1 MFRAILHVLF
11 PQDTD
16 DPVAQMAWR
25 RTIAAA
31 IAIAYAAFVF
41 SFAWAQGWF
50 APTLFGIATTD
61 KVLANAIAIKNLGH
75 TLQTV
80 EATVQA
86 DQNDVKRL
94 LLTRDLKSDLY
105 DRCLAVQR
113 GNAEA
118 LSAINRDIDQEE
130 ELYYEITGHGFNE
143 EDCSVLLIEPHKDP
157 NQP

>member
-11 PQDTD
+11 PRDDD
-16 DPVAQMAWR
+16 DPQAQMAWR

-31 IAIAYAAFVF
+31 IAIAYAAFIF

-50 APTLFGIATTD
+50 APTLFGIATTN
-61 KVLANAIAIKNLGH
+61 KVLANSIAIKNLGS
-75 TLQTV
+75 TLQAV
-80 EATVQA
+80 ETTVQR

-94 LLTRDLKSDLY
+94 LLTRDIKSDLY
-105 DRCLAVQR
+105 NRCLAVQR

-130 ELYYEITGHGFNE
+130 ELYYEITGHSFGE
-143 EDCSVLLIEPHKDP
+143 EDCSVLLIIPHKAS
-157 NQP
+157 N